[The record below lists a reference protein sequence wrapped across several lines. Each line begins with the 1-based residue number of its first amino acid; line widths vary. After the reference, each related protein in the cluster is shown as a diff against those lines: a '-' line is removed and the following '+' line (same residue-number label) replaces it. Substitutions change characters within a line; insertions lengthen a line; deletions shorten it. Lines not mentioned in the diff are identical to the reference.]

1 MKPNI
6 RKTLFAAALL
16 AALPAS
22 AHDVWVTSPTDI
34 GANEKLHADLSYSHA
49 FPHGE
54 SIPESRVKIFK
65 PLEIVAPNGKAEPMK
80 LESDN
85 YHYVSATSLPKGTY
99 RIAATY
105 QPTFWSVDAAGKWTQ
120 DGTLKTVANAKSC
133 EQTQMFGKSVVTV
146 GGAFDAKTATTP
158 VGQALEIVPLANPN
172 TLKAGELLPLQVL
185 YQGKPLAKATIVATA
200 DTVVTKDPESQNDH
214 RDINGYS
221 ATSDKSGRANFLPL
235 VEGLWKVKVIH
246 KTPFADSTVC
256 QDSALYATLIVPVGT
271 ERAAAGAGHH
281 HHHHH

>member
-1 MKPNI
+1 
-6 RKTLFAAALL
+6 
-16 AALPAS
+16 
-22 AHDVWVTSPTDI
+22 
-34 GANEKLHADLSYSHA
+34 
-49 FPHGE
+49 
-54 SIPESRVKIFK
+54 
-65 PLEIVAPNGKAEPMK
+65 
-80 LESDN
+80 
-85 YHYVSATSLPKGTY
+85 
-99 RIAATY
+99 
-105 QPTFWSVDAAGKWTQ
+105 
-120 DGTLKTVANAKSC
+120 
-133 EQTQMFGKSVVTV
+133 MFGKSVVTV

-221 ATSDKSGRANFLPL
+221 ATTDKSGRANFLPL

>member
-85 YHYVSATSLPKGTY
+85 YHYVSATSL
-99 RIAATY
+99 
-105 QPTFWSVDAAGKWTQ
+105 
-120 DGTLKTVANAKSC
+120 ANAKSC

-221 ATSDKSGRANFLPL
+221 ATTDKSGRANFLPL

>member
-6 RKTLFAAALL
+6 RKTLFAVALV

-65 PLEIVAPNGKAEPMK
+65 PLEIVAPNGKTEPMK

-85 YHYVSATSLPKGTY
+85 YHYVSAASLPKGTY

-120 DGTLKTVANAKSC
+120 DGTLKTVTNAKSC
-133 EQTQMFGKSVVTV
+133 EQTQMFGKSIVTV
-146 GGAFDAKTATTP
+146 GGAFDAKTAATP
-158 VGQALEIVPLANPN
+158 VGQALEIV
-172 TLKAGELLPLQVL
+172 
-185 YQGKPLAKATIVATA
+185 PLAKATIVATA

-221 ATSDKSGRANFLPL
+221 ATTDKSGRANFLPL

-256 QDSALYATLIVPVGT
+256 QNSALYATLIVPVGT
-271 ERAAAGAGHH
+271 ERATAGAGHH